1 MGTGSG
7 GEPAQRLPAD
17 LQAALRAYRSH
28 LEGER
33 HVAANTVRA
42 YLGDLTELFGH
53 VAVHGVVTPAEIT
66 IADLRGWLA
75 AQQATG
81 ASRGTLSRRASAVR
95 GFFAWA
101 RRDGLVPVDPSL
113 RLASPK
119 AARPL
124 PVTLDQQQAAAL
136 MDEARLRAAEQ
147 PGPLGLRDVAVLE
160 MLYGAGLRVSELCD
174 LDTTSLDRDRRLVRV
189 HGKGDK
195 DRMVP
200 MGRPAVDAVDGWL
213 ARRPEL
219 AAASSGH
226 ALFLGARGARIDPRV
241 VRRLV
246 HRHLGLVTGAPDLG
260 PHGLRH
266 AMATHLLEGGA
277 DLRSVQEMLGHA
289 SLATT
294 QIYTHVTADRLQQ
307 AFRQAHPRA

>member
-1 MGTGSG
+1 MSG
-7 GEPAQRLPAD
+7 GGELPDEVRQVLA
-17 LQAALRAYRSH
+17 AYRRH

-33 HVAANTVRA
+33 NVSPHTVRA
-42 YLGDLTELFGH
+42 YVGDVTELSDHLARQGTLRLED
-53 VAVHGVVTPAEIT
+53 VTIT
-66 IADLRGWLA
+66 DLRGWLG
-75 AQQATG
+75 AQQRDG
-81 ASRGTLSRRASAVR
+81 ASRATLGRRASAIR
-95 GFFAWA
+95 SFFAWA
-101 RRDGLVPVDPSL
+101 RRDGLVAVDPSL
-113 RLASPK
+113 RLASPR

-124 PVTLDQQQAAAL
+124 PATLDQSQAAAL

-147 PGPLGLRDVAVLE
+147 AGPLGVRDVAILE
-160 MLYGAGLRVSELCD
+160 LLYASGLRVSELCG
-174 LDTTSLDRDRRLVRV
+174 LDTSSVDADRQLVRV
-189 HGKGDK
+189 LGKGDK
-195 DRMVP
+195 ERVVP
-200 MGRPAVDAVDGWL
+200 VGRPALMAVTAWM
-213 ARRPEL
+213 ARRPEVSTP
-219 AAASSGH
+219 SSGQ

-277 DLRSVQEMLGHA
+277 DLRTVQEMLGHA

-294 QIYTHVTADRLQQ
+294 QIYTHVTADRLQA

>member
-1 MGTGSG
+1 MVIGTDD
-7 GEPAQRLPAD
+7 LPAD
-17 LQAALRAYRSH
+17 LRGALEGYRRH
-28 LEGER
+28 LAGER
-33 HVAANTVRA
+33 HVSPNTVRA
-42 YLGDLTELFGH
+42 YVGDLTELFAHLGRR
-53 VAVHGVVTPAEIT
+53 GVTAADEVT
-66 IADLRGWLA
+66 IADLRDWLA
-75 AQQATG
+75 AQQRAG
-81 ASRGTLSRRASAVR
+81 ASRGTLGRRASAVR

-101 RRDGLVPVDPSL
+101 RRDGLLTTDPSL

-119 AARPL
+119 AVRTL
-124 PVTLDQQQAAAL
+124 PAILDQTQAAAL

-147 PGPLGLRDVAVLE
+147 PGPLGVRDVAILE
-160 MLYGAGLRVSELCD
+160 MLYGSGLRVSELCG
-174 LDTTSLDRDRRLVRV
+174 LNTESLDGDRRLVLV
-189 HGKGDK
+189 HGKGNK

-200 MGRPAVDAVDGWL
+200 AGGPALAAVERWL
-213 ARRPEL
+213 ARRPEVATSL
-219 AAASSGH
+219 SGQ
-226 ALFLGARGARIDPRV
+226 ALFLGARGGRIDPRV

-307 AFRQAHPRA
+307 AFQQAHPRA

>member
-1 MGTGSG
+1 MVI
-7 GEPAQRLPAD
+7 GEGELPAD
-17 LQAALRAYRSH
+17 LRRALDGYRSH
-28 LEGER
+28 LAGER
-33 HVAANTVRA
+33 HVSPNTVRA
-42 YLGDLTELFGH
+42 YVGDLTELFEHLGH
-53 VAVHGVVTPAEIT
+53 RGVTSPADVTIT
-66 IADLRGWLA
+66 DLRGWLA
-75 AQQATG
+75 AQQRGG
-81 ASRGTLSRRASAVR
+81 ASRGTLGRRASTVR

-101 RRDGLVPVDPSL
+101 RRDGLIATDPSL

-119 AARPL
+119 IARML
-124 PVTLDQQQAAAL
+124 PATLDQAQAAAL
-136 MDEARLRAAEQ
+136 MDEARLCAAEQ
-147 PGPLGLRDVAVLE
+147 PGPLGARDVAVLE
-160 MLYGAGLRVSELCD
+160 MLYGSGLRVSELCG
-174 LDTTSLDRDRRLVRV
+174 LDTESLDRDRRLVLV

-200 MGRPAVDAVDGWL
+200 TGGPALEAVDRWL
-213 ARRPEL
+213 IRRPEI
-219 AAASSGH
+219 ATATSGR
-226 ALFLGARGARIDPRV
+226 ALFLGARGGRIDPRV